1 MSSKEKALSST
12 GCATP
17 LKATYSYPKDSP
29 GRPLYLAVRG
39 LGVIFS
45 IALIV
50 IVAVAGATYKRY
62 KWLSPVLTPACS
74 SFFEHGVDV
83 VLVLFKDVRQH
94 RLQRLFYDGAL
105 SIGFAIAGGFLV
117 SITMGDLQ
125 GTLLDSTD
133 ATAAMAR
140 AILFFLF
147 GEM

>member
-17 LKATYSYPKDSP
+17 TKAAYIYPKDSP
-29 GRPLYLAVRG
+29 GRPLHLAVRG

-45 IALIV
+45 IALIT

-62 KWLSPVLTPACS
+62 NWLSPVLTPACS
-74 SFFEHGVDV
+74 AFFEHCVDLL
-83 VLVLFKDVRQH
+83 LVLLKDMRQH

-105 SIGFAIAGGFLV
+105 SVGFAIAGGFFV

-125 GTLLDSTD
+125 GTLSDSTD

-147 GEM
+147 SEM

>member
-1 MSSKEKALSST
+1 MSPKEKALAST

-17 LKATYSYPKDSP
+17 TKAACIYPKDSP
-29 GRPLYLAVRG
+29 GRPLHLAVRG

-62 KWLSPVLTPACS
+62 TWLSPVLTPACS
-74 SFFEHGVDV
+74 AFFEHGID
-83 VLVLFKDVRQH
+83 LLLILLKDARQH
-94 RLQRLFYDGAL
+94 RLQRLFYDGTL
-105 SIGFAIAGGFLV
+105 SVGFAIAGGFLV

-125 GTLLDSTD
+125 GTLPDSTD

-147 GEM
+147 SEM